1 LKFSFYV
8 IVGQSFIIRSIL
20 VDIDLG
26 TALKVKAYKEAQ
38 HN

>member
-1 LKFSFYV
+1 LKFFLYEF
-8 IVGQSFIIRSIL
+8 VGQTFITRSIL

-26 TALKVKAYKEAQ
+26 TPLKVKAYEEVQ